1 MQYFE
6 LLQSPKVENPI
17 VLTGLDKNAYC
28 YAMPPD
34 RFEAL
39 ERLNVAYFSGSEREE
54 PCDILLEPTFMV
66 SDELKKLLSMYNK
79 EIAFKGIQALP
90 TVEECALYPL
100 YWVPCFSETACMHRD
115 SVVYDNG
122 MLSSLVLDE
131 SKIGRQDVFRLSGCL
146 EYKIIVSMPVAESI
160 LRRRF
165 YGVGLKKLEVA
176 G

>member
-6 LLQSPKVENPI
+6 LLQSPRVENPI
-17 VLTGLDKNAYC
+17 ALMGLDKDAYC
-28 YAMPPD
+28 YAMPIE
-34 RFEAL
+34 RFEEL

-54 PCDILLEPTFMV
+54 PCDILTAPTFMV
-66 SDELKKLLSMYNK
+66 SDELKKLLSAYDK
-79 EIAFKGIQALP
+79 EIAFKGVQALP

-100 YWVPCFSETACMHRD
+100 YWVPCFSEIACMHKD

-122 MLSSLVLDE
+122 MLSRLVLDE
-131 SKIGRQDVFRLSGCL
+131 SKIGKQNVFKLSGCL
-146 EYKIIVSMPVAESI
+146 EYKVIVSMPVAESI
-160 LRRRF
+160 MRRRF